1 MKKSEYSEI
10 GVIVK
15 PHGLKGDLV
24 IKVDAGI
31 ETLFADF
38 KAVFV
43 EMGGAYIPH
52 VIESHAPLN
61 KGKVKAKFAGIQSAV
76 EAELMRGKAV
86 FQLSS
91 QLNLDRQLN
100 LEGFIIMDQHK
111 GEIGEILAVIDSTAQ
126 TLLEVEYKGE
136 EIYVPLVDQFV
147 VEVDTKNKI
156 LKMDLPEGIL
166 DL

>member
-1 MKKSEYSEI
+1 
-10 GVIVK
+10 
-15 PHGLKGDLV
+15 
-24 IKVDAGI
+24 
-31 ETLFADF
+31 
-38 KAVFV
+38 
-43 EMGGAYIPH
+43 
-52 VIESHAPLN
+52 
-61 KGKVKAKFAGIQSAV
+61 
-76 EAELMRGKAV
+76 
-86 FQLSS
+86 
-91 QLNLDRQLN
+91 LNLDRQLN